1 MLKSVYYGIVPR
13 ALTKTNIRGPS
24 WRNRVTTVGVVY
36 TGHFRRGASATSRV
50 IARAGPTRLPS
61 HAFREHVRL
70 WLAFILSSKLLT
82 HDSANVIAH
91 YSSLL
96 NFYSLYNA
104 FSCLRR
110 YCNFLRTKSC
120 LMPIDYLRKSFEL
133 SLHHDVRS
141 WRHFQCYVLYI
152 TCIRINTAVFFIL
165 QFLHMV
171 QKCHIPSRTYNFFI
185 LCCKPRNEINNTC
198 IGNL

>member
-96 NFYSLYNA
+96 NFYALYNA
-104 FSCLRR
+104 FSCLRIAI
-110 YCNFLRTKSC
+110 SC
-120 LMPIDYLRKSFEL
+120 GLKVVFCRSTTYVSRL
-133 SLHHDVRS
+133 SWVCITTWGLDDI
-141 WRHFQCYVLYI
+141 FNATYYI
-152 TCIRINTAVFFIL
+152 
-165 QFLHMV
+165 
-171 QKCHIPSRTYNFFI
+171 
-185 LCCKPRNEINNTC
+185 
-198 IGNL
+198 